1 VSPVNCLLFSWPEL
15 KSWQWLSFLL
25 LQPWYVPEDPQLL
38 LMQVELLQGW
48 LLQVRL
54 LRGRLPQGWMLR
66 GPLLRGPLLRG
77 PLLRGPLLR
86 GPLLRGPLLRGP
98 LLRGPLLRGPLLRG
112 PLLRGP
118 LLWGPLLRG
127 PLLGGPLLRG
137 PLLLVL
143 RLLNG
148 EQPFWSPSTP
158 LVSSSPFLF
167 FSHWVAF
174 FFCAYVKWQ
183 QLKRG
188 LLLLLWLVCYCSRS

>member
-86 GPLLRGPLLRGP
+86 GPLL
-98 LLRGPLLRGPLLRG
+98 
-112 PLLRGP
+112 
-118 LLWGPLLRG
+118 WGPLLRG
-127 PLLGGPLLRG
+127 PLLGGPLIRGPLLRG